1 MVHRLAEALR
11 EGRNMSMACFRP
23 GAASWLETYPRRPG
37 LLFAWQ
43 QAVRGWVGGPM
54 LGLMV
59 CLCFATAEAG
69 TTPTG
74 YARPELLAETEWL
87 AQHLNAPEVRIV
99 DMRGAEAYRKSHI
112 PGAINIEWMA
122 LKDPENDVYVLPPDK
137 FVDLMRQSGIGNE
150 TTVVAY
156 DDQGGLAPARLWWI
170 LDYYG
175 QPKAKVL
182 NGGWNKWTKEK
193 RPVTS
198 DMPTPQPAVF
208 SVQQDPGKICLVE
221 ELLTD
226 MKQPNVV
233 IVDARSSAEYT
244 GFDVRAKRGGHIPGA
259 VNIDWVRNVT
269 NDDVKTFKP
278 AAELLKMYEAAGITR
293 DKEIITHCQT
303 GVRAAHTMFTLTLLG
318 YPKVRNYDGSWQEWG
333 NRPDL
338 PIAR

>member
-1 MVHRLAEALR
+1 MVHCLAEGLK
-11 EGRNMSMACFRP
+11 EGTNMGMVCFRP
-23 GAASWLETYPRRPG
+23 GAARQLEAYSRRSG
-37 LLFAWQ
+37 LLFARR
-43 QAVRGWVGGPM
+43 QAAGKWVGGLM

-59 CLCFATAEAG
+59 CLCVVTADAG
-69 TTPTG
+69 TTPSG

-87 AQHLNAPEVRIV
+87 AQHLNDPEVRIV
-99 DMRGAEAYRKSHI
+99 DMRGADAYRKSHL
-112 PGAINIEWMA
+112 PGAINIEWKA
-122 LKDPENDVYVLPPDK
+122 LKDPENDAYVLPPDK
-137 FVDLMRQSGIGNE
+137 FVEMISRSGISND
-150 TTVVAY
+150 TTVVGY

-170 LDYYG
+170 LNYYG
-175 QPKAKVL
+175 QPDAKVL
-182 NGGWNKWTKEK
+182 NGGWNKWMKER
-193 RPVTS
+193 RPVTG
-198 DMPTPQPAVF
+198 DVPTPQPVVF
-208 SVQQDPGKICLVE
+208 SVQQDTGKICLVE

-226 MKQPNVV
+226 MKRPNVV

-259 VNIDWVRNVT
+259 VNIDWTRNVT

-278 AAELLKMYEAAGITR
+278 AAELSKMYEAAGVTR
-293 DKEIITHCQT
+293 DKEIIAHCQT